1 MYVFFWMLEHDLVEP
16 VYIICG
22 KVDNNLF
29 IGYGSM
35 DEFFVVNVSCS
46 RQPLI
51 DQSISVELA
60 ERFVLKLVQDP
71 ETC

>member
-1 MYVFFWMLEHDLVEP
+1 MEP

-60 ERFVLKLVQDP
+60 ERFVLRLVQDP

>member
-22 KVDNNLF
+22 KVDSNLLV
-29 IGYGSM
+29 GYGSM
-35 DEFFVVNVSCS
+35 DTFYVVNVSCS
-46 RQPLI
+46 YQPLI

>member
-1 MYVFFWMLEHDLVEP
+1 MEP

-22 KVDNNLF
+22 KVDNNLLV
-29 IGYGSM
+29 GYGSM
-35 DEFFVVNVSCS
+35 DEFFVANFSCFH
-46 RQPLI
+46 QPLI